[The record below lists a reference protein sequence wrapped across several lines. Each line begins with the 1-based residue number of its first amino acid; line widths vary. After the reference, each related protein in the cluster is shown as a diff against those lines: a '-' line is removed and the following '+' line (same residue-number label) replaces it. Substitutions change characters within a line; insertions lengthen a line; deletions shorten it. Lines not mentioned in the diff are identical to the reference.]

1 MYHFKVRDLCVVC
14 KKLTLSGRER
24 EMSYDITYT
33 WNLKSNDAAKFI
45 YKTERD
51 SQT

>member
-1 MYHFKVRDLCVVC
+1 MLSQYKTEKDKYHDNSLGVEL
-14 KKLTLSGRER
+14 KK
-24 EMSYDITYT
+24 
-33 WNLKSNDAAKFI
+33 NKFI